1 MRDGSKPMFDASNKF
16 RPYLDRDHRESENV
30 RFFAVRPLFVQDL
43 WRSPSRG
50 MTLLFR
56 STSHGIQA
64 LSGSSKAEIRDPR
77 VVVGIHKDIWL
88 YMCQYGD
95 NLSLE

>member
-1 MRDGSKPMFDASNKF
+1 MRDDSKPMLGVSNKF
-16 RPYLDRDHRESENV
+16 RLYLNRDHRESEDV
-30 RFFAVRPLFVQDL
+30 RFLAVRPLFVQDL
-43 WRSPSRG
+43 WRSPSCG

-56 STSHGIQA
+56 STSHGIQV

-88 YMCQYGD
+88 YTCQYGN